1 MARSPICI
9 KSYLPEKA
17 FLSTFAPMNRQ
28 SLIEQIRRKKS
39 FLCVGLDTDI
49 TKIPTHLFATD
60 DPVFEFNKAII
71 DATKDHAVA
80 YKINTAFYEA
90 QGQKGWI
97 SMGKTLDYIPKDIF
111 TIADAKRGDIGNTA
125 EQYAKTFFDTYPYDS
140 VTVAPYMG
148 KDSVE
153 PFLQFPNK
161 WAIVLGLTSNKGSQ
175 DFQLQ
180 PSGDGFLYERVLK
193 TVASWGSIENTMFVI
208 GATQKD
214 QLEHVRSIIPDH
226 FLLIPGVGA
235 QGGDM
240 DTVAKAAMNKD
251 VSILVNVSRAIIF
264 AGNGMEFADQAAKA
278 AADYREQ
285 MEQYF

>member
-1 MARSPICI
+1 
-9 KSYLPEKA
+9 
-17 FLSTFAPMNRQ
+17 MNRQ
-28 SLIEQIRRKKS
+28 TLIEQIRRKKS

-49 TKIPTHLFATD
+49 TKIPSHLFATE

-71 DATKDHAVA
+71 DATKDNAVA

-90 QGQKGWI
+90 QGLKGWI

-140 VTVAPYMG
+140 ITVAPYMG
-148 KDSVE
+148 KDSVT

-161 WAIVLGLTSNKGSQ
+161 WAIVLGLTSNEGSK

-180 PSGDGFLYERVLK
+180 PCGDELLYEKVLK
-193 TVASWGSIENTMFVI
+193 TVSTWGTTDNTMFVV
-208 GATQKD
+208 GATRQE
-214 QLEHVRSIIPDH
+214 QLERIRQIIPDH

-235 QGGDM
+235 QGGDLA
-240 DTVAKAAMNKD
+240 TVAKAAMNKD
-251 VSILVNVSRAIIF
+251 IGILVNVSRAIIF
-264 AGNGMEFADQAAKA
+264 AGNGMEYADQAAKA

-285 MEQYF
+285 MEQFF